1 MKKEQA
7 LEISKKSYD
16 SIIEVL
22 EMMKANPARLL
33 EQLYLDYPAFDFVS
47 LNNRFTVLEM
57 LYTSQK

>member
-1 MKKEQA
+1 
-7 LEISKKSYD
+7 
-16 SIIEVL
+16 
-22 EMMKANPARLL
+22 MMKANPARLL